1 MPAPDL
7 ATLDVYDPSQYE
19 TAFPH
24 EKFRLLREHA
34 PVHWHPTPDGSGFWL
49 LSRHDGVIE
58 ASGDPLTFSAE
69 LGGVVIEDLEPQ
81 RLQQMR
87 GQLLAMDP
95 PRHRDVRRKVLVGF
109 TPGLI
114 GRMEPFLR
122 ERARAVMTSA
132 AERGSCDFV
141 HEMAAQLPLQVICEI
156 FGIPEEDRGWIALA
170 GDRVIGRDDPE
181 LDPEKS
187 SGAASF
193 KLGAY
198 GFELASAR
206 AGKGGSDLV
215 SLLVNAPG
223 DAAVTPVEF
232 ASLFIQLIVAGNE
245 TTRTLLTGTLV
256 AFLDHPA
263 AYRELER
270 EPALLETAVE
280 EMLRWTTPVHY
291 FRRTATRDVELQ
303 GQKIRA
309 GEKVV
314 LHYTSADFDE
324 RVFRDPFT
332 FDVRRD
338 PNPHLAFGWGEHF
351 CLGAKL
357 ARLEARVFLEEL
369 LRRVERVELLGPP
382 RRLRSNLINGVKQ
395 IPVRLVPRGQRARF

>member
-1 MPAPDL
+1 MRAELDL
-7 ATLDVYDPSQYE
+7 TAIDVYNPVQYE

-24 EKFRLLREHA
+24 EQFTHLRAHA

-58 ASGDPLTFSAE
+58 ASSDPQTFSAE
-69 LGGVVIEDLEPQ
+69 LGGVVIEDLEPE
-81 RLQQMR
+81 RLAQMR

-95 PRHRDVRRKVLVGF
+95 PRHREMRRKVLVGF
-109 TPGLI
+109 TPGLV

-122 ERARAVMTSA
+122 ERARAVMSAA

-156 FGIPEEDRGWIALA
+156 FGIPEADRGWIVEA

-198 GFELASAR
+198 GFQLASER
-206 AGKGGSDLV
+206 AGRGGSDLI

-223 DAAVTPVEF
+223 DAAVSPVEF

-256 AFLDHPA
+256 AFHEHPD
-263 AYRELER
+263 AYRALER
-270 EPALLETAVE
+270 EPALLETAIE

-291 FRRTATRDVELQ
+291 FRRTATRDVEFQ

-309 GEKVV
+309 GQKVV

-324 RVFRDPFT
+324 RAFRDPFR
-332 FDVRRD
+332 FDIRRD

-357 ARLEARVFLEEL
+357 ARLEARVFWEEFFARFAGFEL
-369 LRRVERVELLGPP
+369 AGPIRRM
-382 RRLRSNLINGVKQ
+382 RSNLNNSHKEIR
-395 IPVRLVPRGQRARF
+395 VRLTPR

>member
-1 MPAPDL
+1 MPTDFDL
-7 ATLDVYDPSQYE
+7 ATLDVYDPVQYE

-24 EKFRLLREHA
+24 EKFAFLREHA
-34 PVHWHPTPDGSGFWL
+34 PVHWHPTPDGNGFWL

-58 ASGDPLTFSAE
+58 ASSDPATFSAE

-81 RLQQMR
+81 RLAQMR

-95 PRHRDVRRKVLVGF
+95 PKHRDVRRKVLVGF
-109 TPGLI
+109 TPGLV

-122 ERARAVMTSA
+122 ERARAVMSAA
-132 AERGSCDFV
+132 AERGACDFV

-156 FGIPEEDRGWIALA
+156 FGIPEADRGWIVEA

-181 LDPEKS
+181 LDPEQ
-187 SGAASF
+187 SGGQASF

-198 GFELASAR
+198 GFQLASER
-206 AGKGGSDLV
+206 QGKGGSDLI
-215 SLLVNAPG
+215 SLLVKAPG
-223 DAAVTPVEF
+223 DAAITPVEF

-256 AFLDHPA
+256 AFTEYPDS
-263 AYRELER
+263 YRALER
-270 EPALLETAVE
+270 EPARLELAIE

-291 FRRTATRDVELQ
+291 FRRTATRDVEFR
-303 GQKIRA
+303 GHKIRA

-314 LHYTSADFDE
+314 LHYTSANHDE
-324 RVFRDPFT
+324 RVFRDPFA

-357 ARLEARVFLEEL
+357 ARLEARVFWEEFFARFRDFEL
-369 LRRVERVELLGPP
+369 AGPIRRM
-382 RRLRSNLINGVKQ
+382 RSNLNNSHKEIR
-395 IPVRLVPRGQRARF
+395 VRLSPR

>member
-1 MPAPDL
+1 MSEAFDL
-7 ATLDVYDPSQYE
+7 ATLDVYDPVQYE

-24 EKFRLLREHA
+24 AAFAFLREHA
-34 PVHWHPTPDGSGFWL
+34 AVHWHRTPDGNGFWL
-49 LSRHDGVIE
+49 LSRHADVIE
-58 ASGDPLTFSAE
+58 ASSDPATFSAE
-69 LGGVVIEDLEPQ
+69 LGGVVIEDLDPQ

-95 PRHRDVRRKVLVGF
+95 PRHREMRRKVLVGF
-109 TPGLI
+109 TPGLV

-122 ERARAVMTSA
+122 ERARAVMGSA
-132 AERGSCDFV
+132 AERGTCDFV

-156 FGIPEEDRGWIALA
+156 FGIPEADRGWIVEA

-181 LDPEKS
+181 LEPEKS
-187 SGAASF
+187 SSTASF

-198 GFELASAR
+198 GFQLASDR
-206 AGKGGSDLV
+206 VGKGGTDLI

-223 DAAVTPVEF
+223 EAAISPVDF

-245 TTRTLLTGTLV
+245 TTRTLLSGTLV
-256 AFLDHPA
+256 AFVDHPDA
-263 AYRELER
+263 HRTLER
-270 EPALLETAVE
+270 ERGLLDTAIE

-291 FRRTATRDVELQ
+291 FRRTATRDVELR

-309 GEKVV
+309 GQKVV
-314 LHYTSADFDE
+314 LHYTSANHDE
-324 RVFRDPFT
+324 RVFRDPFA

-357 ARLEARVFLEEL
+357 ARLEARVFWEEFFARFRGFEL
-369 LRRVERVELLGPP
+369 AGPIRRM
-382 RRLRSNLINGVKQ
+382 RSNLNNSHKEIR
-395 IPVRLVPRGQRARF
+395 VRLSPR